1 MSEHVYKQI
10 EITGTSRSSSDE
22 AVRNAIVKAGE
33 SVHKLRWFEV
43 TDLRGE
49 IGEDQVVH
57 WQATIKIGFRLDD

>member
-57 WQATIKIGFRLDD
+57 WQATVKIGFRLDD